1 MSFVAEVTGKIFA
14 AVWVMALASPLA
26 AGVVRAPGA
35 GAGEG
40 EQPALRVEPR
50 EDFPNS
56 RQALFDI
63 YERRILTGCRFQW
76 LQAAADMDEAT
87 CRDFV
92 RRQRPVCEQ
101 ATRKTITSEWI
112 ERRDLFEDEFRQ
124 YLDCL
129 IPPFTNGGEP
139 SEGLSEELMAHRAW
153 SGWTQSRS

>member
-1 MSFVAEVTGKIFA
+1 MSFVAEVSGKIFA

-40 EQPALRVEPR
+40 EQPAWRVEPR

-63 YERRILTGCRFQW
+63 YERRILTACRIES

-101 ATRKTITSEWI
+101 AAVRRITSEWI
-112 ERRDLFEDEFRQ
+112 ERRDQFEAEFKQ
-124 YLDCL
+124 YLLCL
-129 IPPFTNGGEP
+129 IPPTTEP
-139 SEGLSEELMAHRAW
+139 DDASGDRSEELMALRKAP
-153 SGWTQSRS
+153 SSLPS